1 MAKSLRS
8 KIMRRWRKLKRGHLD
23 EVVMKPKLEK
33 ISNNL
38 SATILGMEYRE
49 KEAKNAYLH
58 PQEPDAQFPQVKP
71 APIIDL
77 RSTSIPGSGR
87 EWSGANRKGN
97 KTVTESFQNYDG
109 LMAEEPEEEQKEEKE
124 VKKPETMRDETDKL
138 KASSYK
144 AKKLRK
150 SRLRRTIVF

>member
-49 KEAKNAYLH
+49 KEPKNAYLH

-97 KTVTESFQNYDG
+97 KTVTESFENYEG
-109 LMAEEPEEEQKEEKE
+109 AMGEEEEQKEEKE
-124 VKKPETMRDETDKL
+124 VRKGETMRDEADKL
-138 KASSYK
+138 KSSSYK